1 MVTISSL
8 VGFTMIVSVP
18 GKHRSDS
25 RQAKKGNAPSK
36 PPNPKGQNRK
46 SSGSL
51 TRLLIGSVTAPALT
65 EHRPVEAVLDPVGD
79 SIDVGGPRD

>member
-65 EHRPVEAVLDPVGD
+65 EQASENRFLAEKLRELRA
-79 SIDVGGPRD
+79 S